1 MKINAVHHIAI
12 ICSDYQVSKKFY
24 TDVLGL
30 RVLAEHYREDR
41 DSYKLDLALDE
52 LYVIEVFSFPDPP
65 KRVSQPEACGL
76 RHIAFAVSNIEAA
89 VGELS
94 GKGVACQPLRIDPFT
109 GRRFTFFQD
118 PDDLPIEL
126 YEA

>member
-1 MKINAVHHIAI
+1 MKINAIHHIAI
-12 ICSDYQVSKKFY
+12 ICSDYQRSKKFY

-30 RVLAEHYREDR
+30 RVLAEHYRQER
-41 DSYKLDLALDE
+41 DSFKLDLAMGDH
-52 LYVIEVFSFPDPP
+52 YVIEVFSFPNPP

-76 RHIAFAVSNIEAA
+76 RHIAFAVTDIEGA
-89 VGELS
+89 VKELA
-94 GKGVACQPLRIDPFT
+94 GKGVVSQPLRVDAFT
-109 GRRFTFFQD
+109 GRRFTFFPD